1 MRILIAIAAV
11 LAVLSLVAVVARLPP
26 PTAQPAKATAGRFAV
41 QEGGKTVLDRL
52 SGLRWQQGF
61 SASPMDWA
69 AAKTWCSANT
79 PALPGSGWRLPT
91 VRELDTVVDRQTQ
104 QPASDAV
111 FGAPPSEYF
120 WTSTPWVGGGSA
132 WVVGFGYGS
141 SNSLDT
147 SNTYRVRCVR

>member
-111 FGAPPSEYF
+111 FGATPSEYF

-132 WVVGFGYGS
+132 WYVYFVNGYSYYNVTSDS
-141 SNSLDT
+141 S
-147 SNTYRVRCVR
+147 RVWCVR